1 MVYRGK
7 PSAAC
12 AECRKLRSRCDKKQ
26 PACGQCIKA
35 GRECSGYR
43 NMVDLMFLD
52 ESSRV
57 VTQNRG
63 RISPRKMPVEDNHA
77 NEMLVQRPKKQE
89 LPESPFR
96 LAGFVMYQPLDDLGV
111 NFFMNNFI
119 VDDPN
124 MSLIHY
130 LPSYYARSGFSGPAL
145 RQMCAAVGLVSLANK
160 SHRKDMLSVA
170 TNNYATAIRV
180 INAALLCPRKAAQ
193 DSILASIFM
202 AAMFEALIIPRHV
215 GMDNCCTHL
224 AGAVSVAHL
233 ILKQERQ
240 TDVTIQQCTAL
251 VKTVIMNCWVQQI
264 SLPPNFSEF
273 KNLVEKKA
281 ARMSVHD
288 MFLNIVMELL
298 QFKNQIQ
305 SPMQD
310 DPTAIIRRALA
321 IDSSLEDFAR
331 TLDRQTPFESVQLPA
346 GESEHVAYKG
356 YYHIYPQHLHAH
368 LWNNVRSSRI
378 RLHQLILRQSQ
389 GLMPTPELRTQEAT
403 SETVIVTLAMEMIA
417 SVPQL
422 AGYLEDLETPTTP
435 VIRTVPTPDSTSYEL
450 RYPTQRCAAART
462 PESNPHSFYH
472 ILYQL
477 YIYGAESC
485 LPQSMRH
492 WIQQRIAWMENKANP
507 VELVS
512 LQDVV
517 RRQLWN
523 VSSKNSDKQF
533 VEFVSEAESPASLA
547 FDANACAIEKP
558 AITGFRIG
566 GNDFLHREAV
576 SAGGMHSCS
585 SIACSI
591 CNL

>member
-1 MVYRGK
+1 
-7 PSAAC
+7 
-12 AECRKLRSRCDKKQ
+12 
-26 PACGQCIKA
+26 
-35 GRECSGYR
+35 
-43 NMVDLMFLD
+43 MVDLMFLD

-63 RISPRKMPVEDNHA
+63 RISARKMLLDDDHA
-77 NEMLVQRPKKQE
+77 SKMSVQRPKNQKPHE
-89 LPESPFR
+89 PPLR

-130 LPSYYARSGFSGPAL
+130 LPGYYARSGFSGPAL

-160 SHRKDMLSVA
+160 SHRKDMLDAA

-180 INAALLCPRKAAQ
+180 INAALLCPKKAAQ
-193 DSILASIFM
+193 DSILTSIFM
-202 AAMFEALIIPRHV
+202 AAMFEALLIPRHV

-281 ARMSVHD
+281 ARISVHD
-288 MFLNIVMELL
+288 IFLNIVMELL
-298 QFKNQIQ
+298 QFKNEVQNSIQ
-305 SPMQD
+305 N
-310 DPTAIIRRALA
+310 DPAAIIGKALA
-321 IDSSLEDFAR
+321 IDSSLEDFSR
-331 TLDRQTPFESVQLPA
+331 TLDRQIPFESVQLPA
-346 GESEHVAYKG
+346 GESEYLAYKG

-378 RLHQLILRQSQ
+378 RLHQLTMRQSRC
-389 GLMPTPELRTQEAT
+389 LAPTPKLSAQEAT
-403 SETVIVTLAMEMIA
+403 SEAVIIAMATEMIA

-435 VIRTVPTPDSTSYEL
+435 VIRTAPTPEGISYEL

-485 LPQSMRH
+485 LPQSMRL

-512 LQDVV
+512 LQDIV
-517 RRQLWN
+517 RRQLWS
-523 VSSKNSDKQF
+523 VSSINSDKQF
-533 VEFVSEAESPASLA
+533 VEFVGEAESPAYLA

-558 AITGFRIG
+558 VTTGFRIG

-585 SIACSI
+585 SVACSI

>member
-12 AECRKLRSRCDKKQ
+12 AECRKLRSRCDKKL

-35 GRECSGYR
+35 GRGCSGYR
-43 NMVDLMFLD
+43 NMVDLMFLN

-63 RISPRKMPVEDNHA
+63 RISARKMPLDDDDA
-77 NEMLVQRPKKQE
+77 NKMLFQRAKNQE
-89 LPESPFR
+89 PPESPLR
-96 LAGFVMYQPLDDLGV
+96 LAGFIMYQPLDDLGV

-130 LPSYYARSGFSGPAL
+130 LPSYYARLGFSGPAL

-160 SHRKDMLSVA
+160 SHRKDMLDAA
-170 TNNYATAIRV
+170 TKNYSTAIRV
-180 INAALLCPRKAAQ
+180 INAALLCPKKAAQ

-233 ILKQERQ
+233 ILKQEGH

-251 VKTVIMNCWVQQI
+251 VKIVIMNCWVQQI

-281 ARMSVHD
+281 ARTSVYD

-298 QFKNQIQ
+298 QFKNEIQ
-305 SPMQD
+305 NSMQD
-310 DPTAIIRRALA
+310 GPTAIIAKALA
-321 IDSSLEDFAR
+321 IDSSLDDFAR
-331 TLDRQTPFESVQLPA
+331 TLDCQIPFESVQLPA
-346 GESEHVAYKG
+346 GESEYLAYKG
-356 YYHIYPQHLHAH
+356 YYHIYPQHIHAH

-378 RLHQLILRQSQ
+378 RLHQLIVRQSQ
-389 GLMPTPELRTQEAT
+389 GLTPTPKLSAQKAT
-403 SETVIVTLAMEMIA
+403 SKAVIVTLATEMIA

-422 AGYLEDLETPTTP
+422 AGYLEDLETSITP
-435 VIRTVPTPDSTSYEL
+435 IIRIVWTADGISYEL
-450 RYPTQRCAAART
+450 RYPTQRCAAAHT

-485 LPQSMRH
+485 LPQCYTGSGVL
-492 WIQQRIAWMENKANP
+492 I
-507 VELVS
+507 L
-512 LQDVV
+512 
-517 RRQLWN
+517 LWL
-523 VSSKNSDKQF
+523 D
-533 VEFVSEAESPASLA
+533 P
-547 FDANACAIEKP
+547 
-558 AITGFRIG
+558 G
-566 GNDFLHREAV
+566 
-576 SAGGMHSCS
+576 
-585 SIACSI
+585 
-591 CNL
+591 